1 MLAEVADEAIVAKDM
16 TNVAPVLDGL
26 ASDRDG
32 SIHFQLSRAY
42 GRTGQTELAGEMLRR
57 STELRA
63 QDDALRER
71 IRNQQITPP

>member
-1 MLAEVADEAIVAKDM
+1 
-16 TNVAPVLDGL
+16 L

-42 GRTGQTELAGEMLRR
+42 QRTGQTALAGQMLQR
-57 STELRA
+57 STEVRA

-71 IRNQQITPP
+71 IRDQQITAP